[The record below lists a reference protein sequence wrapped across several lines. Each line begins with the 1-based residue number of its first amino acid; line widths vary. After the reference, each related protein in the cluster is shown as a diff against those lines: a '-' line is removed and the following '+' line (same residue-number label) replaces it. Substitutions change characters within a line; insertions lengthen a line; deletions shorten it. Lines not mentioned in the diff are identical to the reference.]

1 MDDFVPLPCKTNGC
15 GLSFSNEDHLQ
26 VHEKKHE
33 MILNLGLEQK
43 SANIFV
49 ADQTP
54 TPTRLIKNCE
64 EVGLFDDLRHV
75 NPFDETFRR
84 AVEHKNNNQSLCSS
98 AQNQNE
104 LSSSSHDS
112 LHTPQVLA
120 VSEITTDSAIPCQE
134 LPVTPLIKTAPTPN
148 ILSNVEINPTEPPKI
163 NKPLPMILP
172 KLSNK
177 PQTTIQLIQPQ
188 VITLNFPTPVIST
201 VPVQTVKPFI
211 LPKTSTESLSVPSL
225 TPPSGLPI
233 KERLKAILNSNS
245 KRTSSSA
252 NDSKI
257 ELPSKKITKPKHIF
271 NDDSM
276 VRRRA
281 AAERYRNKIK
291 KEHVDLRK
299 KNSEL
304 MTENAQLKET
314 IKQLRLDLAKHQ
326 NCCSGDKRNNSLVMN
341 GASEIQ
347 IPPSTVR
354 LVMNIPKLI
363 IQPSGQTMM
372 QNPVTFAVEK
382 L

>member
-1 MDDFVPLPCKTNGC
+1 MNDLSTPKPFACKANGC
-15 GLSFSNEDHLQ
+15 GLSFTNEDHLQ

-43 SANIFV
+43 SGNIFV

-84 AVEHKNNNQSLCSS
+84 AVEQKTQPLSTTEV
-98 AQNQNE
+98 QNE
-104 LSSSSHDS
+104 ISSSSHDS
-112 LHTPQVLA
+112 LHTPQVFP
-120 VSEITTDSAIPCQE
+120 VTESTESGIPCQR
-134 LPVTPLIKTAPTPN
+134 LPITPSVKPLPTPTN
-148 ILSNVEINPTEPPKI
+148 LTNVQSLSEPPKEI
-163 NKPLPMILP
+163 KTLPMILP
-172 KLSNK
+172 KQVNK

-211 LPKTSTESLSVPSL
+211 LPKSNTETSTASTTLASA
-225 TPPSGLPI
+225 LPI

-245 KRTSSSA
+245 KRSLSENNNSRVVT
-252 NDSKI
+252 
-257 ELPSKKITKPKHIF
+257 PPKKTKPKHTF
-271 NDDSM
+271 DDDCM

-299 KNSEL
+299 KNSDL
-304 MTENAQLKET
+304 ATENAQLKEI
-314 IKQLRLDLAKHQ
+314 IKQLRLDLARHQ
-326 NCCSGDKRNNSLVMN
+326 NCCPAAKSMTMN
-341 GASEIQ
+341 AQSEIQ

-354 LVMNIPKLI
+354 LVMSIPKLV
-363 IQPSGQTMM
+363 IQPTGQTVM

>member
-1 MDDFVPLPCKTNGC
+1 MDDLSTPKPFACKASGC
-15 GLSFSNEDHLQ
+15 GLSFTNEDHLQ

-33 MILNLGLEQK
+33 MILNLELEQK

-84 AVEHKNNNQSLCSS
+84 AVELKNNNPPLSTSQVQ
-98 AQNQNE
+98 QND

-112 LHTPQVLA
+112 LHTPQVFP
-120 VSEITTDSAIPCQE
+120 VTEITESGIPCQQ
-134 LPVTPLIKTAPTPN
+134 LPITPSIKV
-148 ILSNVEINPTEPPKI
+148 LSNPNTLSHVPSMPEHPKTT
-163 NKPLPMILP
+163 KTLPMILP
-172 KLSNK
+172 KQVNK

-211 LPKTSTESLSVPSL
+211 LPKNSPEPSTANCTPS
-225 TPPSGLPI
+225 SALPI

-245 KRTSSSA
+245 KRTLFE
-252 NDSKI
+252 NN
-257 ELPSKKITKPKHIF
+257 PPTKPPPKKAIKPKQTF
-271 NDDSM
+271 DDDCL

-291 KEHVDLRK
+291 KEHFDLRK
-299 KNSEL
+299 KNSDL
-304 MTENAQLKET
+304 AAENAHLKAT
-314 IKQLRLDLAKHQ
+314 IKQLRLDLARHQ
-326 NCCSGDKRNNSLVMN
+326 NCCPAEKGSNSNLLN
-341 GASEIQ
+341 GGSEIQ

-354 LVMNIPKLI
+354 LVMNIPKLV
-363 IQPSGQTMM
+363 IQPTGQTVM